1 MKSGTAEEHRE
12 CTHVN
17 VPGPLNLHFRVHLN
31 LEEEEEESGRFGG
44 RLFAHRN
51 ERERERERQREKGLA
66 SHEKQTSH

>member
-44 RLFAHRN
+44 RLCAHRN
-51 ERERERERQREKGLA
+51 ERERERERERGLA
-66 SHEKQTSH
+66 NHEKQTSH